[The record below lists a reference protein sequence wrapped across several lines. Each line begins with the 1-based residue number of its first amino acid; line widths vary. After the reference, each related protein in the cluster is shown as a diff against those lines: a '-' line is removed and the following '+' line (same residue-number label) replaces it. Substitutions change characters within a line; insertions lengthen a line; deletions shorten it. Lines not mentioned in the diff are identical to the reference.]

1 MITNIAETLDHQIHA
16 AGVEIVGVSIGN
28 PVNKSTWTVQP
39 STLQSAAQPT
49 IDAFDIPAEET
60 AWQWYAVR
68 TQRDQSLTISDW
80 TQGNDTPLDASD
92 VTTWGTYRET
102 LRNIPQDQSD
112 PYAIEWPTPPFI
124 INPPPS

>member
-1 MITNIAETLDHQIHA
+1 MMNIAGTLDRQVKA
-16 AGVEIVGVSIGN
+16 AGIAIVGVSI
-28 PVNKSTWTVQP
+28 PVSADKSTWTVQP
-39 STLQSAAQPT
+39 PTLQASAQPV

-60 AWQWYAVR
+60 AWQWYVVR

-112 PYAIEWPTPPFI
+112 PYAIVWPTPPFV